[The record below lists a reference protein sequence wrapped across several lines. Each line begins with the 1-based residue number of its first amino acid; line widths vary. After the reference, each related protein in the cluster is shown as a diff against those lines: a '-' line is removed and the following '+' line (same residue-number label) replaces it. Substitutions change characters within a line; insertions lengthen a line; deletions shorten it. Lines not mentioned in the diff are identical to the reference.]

1 VTAAIVCVIAIA
13 LAVSLIAASVASYT
27 LRNAA
32 PDILLLLRSTGAM
45 CHPLFRSCA
54 RVLNT

>member
-1 VTAAIVCVIAIA
+1 MTAAILCVIAIA

-27 LRNAA
+27 LRSVA

-45 CHPLFRSCA
+45 CDALFRSCA